1 VSALAP
7 CLRPM
12 SPRLAALID
21 RARAHRMTKSE
32 RDAQRRSYVR
42 GELMLAHP
50 EMSKAEADALI
61 DKVEGQS

>member
-1 VSALAP
+1 MSALAP
-7 CLRPM
+7 RLRTPNPM
-12 SPRLAALID
+12 LMALIEH
-21 RARAHRMTKSE
+21 ARAHRMTKGE